1 MKNLDKAKK
10 TKNRNAVIGQVRSG
24 DVLLNPVVAIPLG
37 AKLIAEHEGYILA
50 LGETTG
56 HSHTIEK
63 EVKVWSIGDQR
74 YVQVTEETTIAHE
87 EHKIV
92 PLKPG
97 LYEVIPEERLNLE
110 GQWER
115 AVD

>member
-1 MKNLDKAKK
+1 MKNLDRAKK
-10 TKNRNAVIGQVRSG
+10 SKNKKAVAGQVRSG
-24 DVLLNPVVAIPLG
+24 DVLLSPVVAIPLG
-37 AKLIAEHEGYILA
+37 AKMIADHEGYILA

-63 EVKVWSIGDQR
+63 QVKVWSIGEQR
-74 YVQVTEETTIAHE
+74 YVEVTEETTISHE
-87 EHKIV
+87 EHKVV

-115 AVD
+115 ATD